1 MKETESIVEM
11 ITRFTEIVNGLEAL
25 GRVINESEKVMKILR
40 SLPSKWH
47 TKVTAI
53 QEAKDLTK
61 LPMEELLGSLMTYEI
76 SLTKQLQ
83 ESEDKKKKSIALK
96 ATTKDEEDVEEEKP
110 SEEDD
115 DLALITRK
123 LNKYMRGERFRGKKE
138 SSSHGNKEKWE
149 EKGDLICFK
158 CKKSGHIKYDCPL
171 YKIEAKRRM
180 KKVMMATW
188 SESEESSEEEKEKEV
203 ANMCF
208 MAIDDLDEGSKEDK
222 WFLDSGCSRHMI
234 GDESKF
240 AFLTKRKGG
249 YVTFG
254 DNAKGRIIGQGNI
267 GNGTSSLIESVLLV
281 DGLKHNLLSISQLC
295 DKGFKVIFEA
305 SHCII
310 KDIQNDKTIFMGHR
324 CENSSMG
331 KLQIED
337 KRQQE
342 ESGEDP
348 KKEESPLAL
357 PPPQQV
363 QGESSQNLPKDWN
376 MMGELNFFLGLQ
388 IKQLKEGTFINQAKY
403 IKDLL
408 KRFNM
413 EEAKGDN
420 FELIGFSDR
429 FCGCRV
435 ERKSTSGTCH
445 FLGHSLAP
453 AFSTVLH
460 RSLKTLHLP
469 AFRDQFGLFFGPIS
483 GFRVIFDT
491 ILRLGFHPWTDLGQG
506 FRVCG
511 CIFISAFILCLDSFF
526 TSFASLMAP
535 RRETGTS
542 KAQGKR
548 LLSHLSPSRRRLAE
562 RRGMTPHSSVRMRT
576 INATSKNL
584 LRGKSS
590 QGEVSISPT
599 FSTLALRVTISEPV
613 FPTLVRAFYSRAT
626 YGLGGPVLSTMR
638 GVEIRLSPESICRI
652 LDIPSVGLRIYEAK
666 AWPTVPGFEPRE
678 AVQRLCGLADP

>member
-1 MKETESIVEM
+1 MKETETIVEM

-96 ATTKDEEDVEEEKP
+96 ATTKEEEDVEEEKP

-123 LNKYMRGERFRGKKE
+123 LNKYMRGERFRGKKFTSRRNPSRRE
-138 SSSHGNKEKWE
+138 SSSHGDKEKWE

-158 CKKSGHIKYDCPL
+158 CKKPGHIKYDCPL

-180 KKVMMATW
+180 KKAMMATW

-222 WFLDSGCSRHMI
+222 WFLDSGCSRHMT

-254 DNAKGRIIGQGNI
+254 DNAKGRIIGQDNLGKFDAKSDVGI
-267 GNGTSSLIESVLLV
+267 FLGYSTSSKAFRVFNKRTMVVEESIHVIFDESNNSLQERESVDDDL
-281 DGLKHNLLSISQLC
+281 GL
-295 DKGFKVIFEA
+295 E
-305 SHCII
+305 
-310 KDIQNDKTIFMGHR
+310 T
-324 CENSSMG
+324 SMG
-331 KLQIED
+331 KLQIKD

-348 KKEESPLAL
+348 KKEDSPLAL

-363 QGESSQNLPKDWN
+363 QGESSQDLPKDWKFVIN
-376 MMGELNFFLGLQ
+376 HPQDQIIGNPSSGISLSVCIVSFEMSMMGELNYFLGLQ

-413 EEAKGDN
+413 EEAKVMKTPMSSSIKLDMDEKGKSIDSTMYRGMIGSLLYLTASRPDIIYSVCLCARFQSCPKESHLSAVKRILRYLKGTMNIGLWYPKGDN
-420 FELIGFSDR
+420 FELIGFSDAD
-429 FCGCRV
+429 FAGCRV
-435 ERKSTSGTCH
+435 ERKSTSDTCH
-445 FLGHSLAP
+445 FLGHSLVSWHSKKQNSVALSTAEAEYIAAGGRP
-453 AFSTVLH
+453 VEEPVNRFVGAGSLKGPRASVFSTVLWH
-460 RSLKTLHLP
+460 SSKTLHLP
-469 AFRDQFGLFFGPIS
+469 AFRDQFGLFLGPIS
-483 GFRVIFDT
+483 GFGVFFD
-491 ILRLGFHPWTDLGQG
+491 
-506 FRVCG
+506 
-511 CIFISAFILCLDSFF
+511 
-526 TSFASLMAP
+526 
-535 RRETGTS
+535 
-542 KAQGKR
+542 
-548 LLSHLSPSRRRLAE
+548 
-562 RRGMTPHSSVRMRT
+562 
-576 INATSKNL
+576 
-584 LRGKSS
+584 
-590 QGEVSISPT
+590 
-599 FSTLALRVTISEPV
+599 
-613 FPTLVRAFYSRAT
+613 
-626 YGLGGPVLSTMR
+626 
-638 GVEIRLSPESICRI
+638 EI
-652 LDIPSVGLRIYEAK
+652 
-666 AWPTVPGFEPRE
+666 
-678 AVQRLCGLADP
+678 